1 MCDSGFIFM
10 QQLISRQVLFRP
22 VPGEAPAG
30 LVSGMNVNCLA
41 LWLSYDLAILLTLEI
56 VVKDS

>member
-1 MCDSGFIFM
+1 M